1 MGERFFTADDTD
13 EGTKKMKRLKDHPQF
28 ALIRVNSRFFLLLF
42 LVLPLCGFGENT
54 GATLAREL
62 SSERDH
68 AGAAIEFRRLG
79 LETPERSGRGGW
91 FWAAA
96 YEYHR
101 AEKLA
106 VSDRMLDRAEDADPL
121 LSDRALLLR
130 GENAVQNK
138 RWDEGAFYFEGA
150 LDAAPTEPQRIFAAR
165 KLAASRVR
173 LKDLDAAAAALDRSP
188 IPESDGR
195 DALEV
200 YRERSDK
207 RPGLGGALGMLPGF
221 GYFYA
226 GEWANGFRSLIL
238 NSLFIFGMVHTAEN
252 EQWGAFAVITFFEF
266 TWYSGS
272 IYGGIDAA
280 HRFNRRREDECVNEI
295 VGRAEFEPDYSVLPS
310 VSLQFRF

>member
-1 MGERFFTADDTD
+1 
-13 EGTKKMKRLKDHPQF
+13 
-28 ALIRVNSRFFLLLF
+28 
-42 LVLPLCGFGENT
+42 
-54 GATLAREL
+54 
-62 SSERDH
+62 
-68 AGAAIEFRRLG
+68 
-79 LETPERSGRGGW
+79 
-91 FWAAA
+91 
-96 YEYHR
+96 
-101 AEKLA
+101 
-106 VSDRMLDRAEDADPL
+106 MLDRAEDAAPA

-130 GENAVQNK
+130 GENAVETG
-138 RWDEGAFYFEGA
+138 RWDESAFYFEGA
-150 LDAAPTEPQRIFAAR
+150 IDAASADPQRIYAAR

-173 LKDLDAAAAALDRSP
+173 LKDLSAAEAALDRSP
-188 IPESDGR
+188 IPEADGR

-200 YRERSDK
+200 YRDGSDK

-272 IYGGIDAA
+272 IYGGIDAS
-280 HRFNRRREDECVNEI
+280 HRFNRRREEKCVDEI
-295 VGRAEFEPDYSVLPS
+295 VGDARFEPDYSVLPS

>member
-1 MGERFFTADDTD
+1 
-13 EGTKKMKRLKDHPQF
+13 MKRLKDHPQF
-28 ALIRVNSRFFLLLF
+28 ALIRVNSRFIKVIFAGLLY
-42 LVLPLCGFGENT
+42 LPFFAYGQSAGP
-54 GATLAREL
+54 TLAREL
-62 SSERDH
+62 SNEGDH

-79 LETPERSGRGGW
+79 LEASESAGRGGW

-106 VSDRMLDRAEDADPL
+106 VSDRMLDRAENSDPAI
-121 LSDRALLLR
+121 SDRALLLR
-130 GENAVQNK
+130 GENAMDVG

-173 LKDLDAAAAALDRSP
+173 LKDLDAAEAALDRSP
-188 IPESDGR
+188 IPEADGR

-200 YRERSDK
+200 YRDGRDK

-295 VGRAEFEPDYSVLPS
+295 VGRASFEPDYSVLPS